1 MNKLGIISL
10 LLISAAGCS
19 EHASEEGT
27 GRLQIRLDV
36 DPSVT
41 VSRTKSSDATAFTLE
56 ISRDGD
62 IVRTISP
69 IGETPDPIELTAGD
83 YTRALSAQ
91 IAQMVSAITGES
103 EPQVTVTLRTMG
115 ETVYATEDKQSEK
128 SAEEYSGES
137 LNRTQTDGDTQK
149 TYILVKAADGSQ
161 KPLIVTKTEPE
172 IRGVVVVSRGGS
184 DPKMREKIVE
194 AVKTALDLSSTQ
206 VCVVGYSEYTYG
218 NE

>member
-1 MNKLGIISL
+1 MLIAACAALVL
-10 LLISAAGCS
+10 LMLLWPMDTKNTENEAP
-19 EHASEEGT
+19 E
-27 GRLQIRLDV
+27 
-36 DPSVT
+36 T
-41 VSRTKSSDATAFTLE
+41 V
-56 ISRDGD
+56 
-62 IVRTISP
+62 
-69 IGETPDPIELTAGD
+69 ELTAGD

-172 IRGVVVVSRGGS
+172 IRGVVIVSRGGRRPENAGE
-184 DPKMREKIVE
+184 DCGGREDCARFILYAGMRGGVQRIYIWQRMK
-194 AVKTALDLSSTQ
+194 LF
-206 VCVVGYSEYTYG
+206 SEDRRNT
-218 NE
+218 E

>member
-1 MNKLGIISL
+1 MLIAACAALVL
-10 LLISAAGCS
+10 LMLLWPMDTKNTENEAL
-19 EHASEEGT
+19 E
-27 GRLQIRLDV
+27 
-36 DPSVT
+36 T
-41 VSRTKSSDATAFTLE
+41 V
-56 ISRDGD
+56 
-62 IVRTISP
+62 
-69 IGETPDPIELTAGD
+69 ELTAGD
-83 YTRALSAQ
+83 YTRALS
-91 IAQMVSAITGES
+91 AQMVSAITGES

-161 KPLIVTKTEPE
+161 KPLIVRKTEPE

>member
-1 MNKLGIISL
+1 MLIAACAALVL
-10 LLISAAGCS
+10 LMLLWPMDTKNTENEAP
-19 EHASEEGT
+19 E
-27 GRLQIRLDV
+27 
-36 DPSVT
+36 T
-41 VSRTKSSDATAFTLE
+41 V
-56 ISRDGD
+56 
-62 IVRTISP
+62 
-69 IGETPDPIELTAGD
+69 ELTAGD

-115 ETVYATEDKQSEK
+115 ETMYATEDKQSEK

-149 TYILVKAADGSQ
+149 TYILVKAADGW
-161 KPLIVTKTEPE
+161 
-172 IRGVVVVSRGGS
+172 
-184 DPKMREKIVE
+184 EKIVE

>member
-1 MNKLGIISL
+1 MSETDKLKSL
-10 LLISAAGCS
+10 LKNGKLTYILIAACAALVLLMLLWPTDAKNTES
-19 EHASEEGT
+19 EAPE
-27 GRLQIRLDV
+27 
-36 DPSVT
+36 T
-41 VSRTKSSDATAFTLE
+41 V
-56 ISRDGD
+56 
-62 IVRTISP
+62 
-69 IGETPDPIELTAGD
+69 ELTAGD
-83 YTRALSAQ
+83 YTKALSAQ

-149 TYILVKAADGSQ
+149 PLV
-161 KPLIVTKTEPE
+161 VTKTEPE

-194 AVKTALDLSSTQ
+194 AVKTALDLSTTQ

>member
-1 MNKLGIISL
+1 MLIAACAALVL
-10 LLISAAGCS
+10 LMLLWPMDTKNTENEAP
-19 EHASEEGT
+19 E
-27 GRLQIRLDV
+27 
-36 DPSVT
+36 T
-41 VSRTKSSDATAFTLE
+41 V
-56 ISRDGD
+56 
-62 IVRTISP
+62 
-69 IGETPDPIELTAGD
+69 ELTAGD

-137 LNRTQTDGDTQK
+137 LNRTQTDG
-149 TYILVKAADGSQ
+149 SQ

-172 IRGVVVVSRGGS
+172 IRGVVIVSRGGG

>member
-1 MNKLGIISL
+1 MDTKNTENE
-10 LLISAAGCS
+10 AP
-19 EHASEEGT
+19 E
-27 GRLQIRLDV
+27 
-36 DPSVT
+36 T
-41 VSRTKSSDATAFTLE
+41 V
-56 ISRDGD
+56 
-62 IVRTISP
+62 
-69 IGETPDPIELTAGD
+69 ELTAGD

-137 LNRTQTDGDTQK
+137 LNRTQTDG
-149 TYILVKAADGSQ
+149 SQ

>member
-1 MNKLGIISL
+1 M
-10 LLISAAGCS
+10 
-19 EHASEEGT
+19 
-27 GRLQIRLDV
+27 
-36 DPSVT
+36 
-41 VSRTKSSDATAFTLE
+41 TAE
-56 ISRDGD
+56 
-62 IVRTISP
+62 
-69 IGETPDPIELTAGD
+69 D

-172 IRGVVVVSRGGS
+172 SRGGS

>member
-1 MNKLGIISL
+1 MLIAACAALVL
-10 LLISAAGCS
+10 LMLLWPMDTKNTENEAQ
-19 EHASEEGT
+19 E
-27 GRLQIRLDV
+27 
-36 DPSVT
+36 T
-41 VSRTKSSDATAFTLE
+41 V
-56 ISRDGD
+56 
-62 IVRTISP
+62 
-69 IGETPDPIELTAGD
+69 ELTAGD

-103 EPQVTVTLRTMG
+103 EPHVTVTLRTMG
-115 ETVYATEDKQSEK
+115 ETVYATEDNQREK

-172 IRGVVVVSRGGS
+172 IRGVVVVSCGGS

>member
-1 MNKLGIISL
+1 MLIAACAALVL
-10 LLISAAGCS
+10 LMLLWPMDTKNTENEAP
-19 EHASEEGT
+19 E
-27 GRLQIRLDV
+27 
-36 DPSVT
+36 T
-41 VSRTKSSDATAFTLE
+41 V
-56 ISRDGD
+56 
-62 IVRTISP
+62 
-69 IGETPDPIELTAGD
+69 ELTAGD

-161 KPLIVTKTEPE
+161 KPLIVTKTE
-172 IRGVVVVSRGGS
+172 VVVSRGGS

>member
-1 MNKLGIISL
+1 MLIAACAALVL
-10 LLISAAGCS
+10 LMLLWPMDTKNTENEAP
-19 EHASEEGT
+19 E
-27 GRLQIRLDV
+27 
-36 DPSVT
+36 T
-41 VSRTKSSDATAFTLE
+41 V
-56 ISRDGD
+56 
-62 IVRTISP
+62 
-69 IGETPDPIELTAGD
+69 ELTAGD

-115 ETVYATEDKQSEK
+115 ETMYATEDKQSEK

-137 LNRTQTDGDTQK
+137 LNRTQK

-172 IRGVVVVSRGGS
+172 IRGVVVVSRGGG